1 MEPFNPA
8 KAFQQIRAESQRA
21 KEAAEEPSR
30 LKQEAW
36 DAFGR
41 GRVVFQQLMSLFP
54 PENEGCTWD
63 GARAAAL
70 MVKYAQTLP
79 AEWVK
84 ARVEFVRERLAKL
97 AADGRPVQ
105 GADFKGILLN
115 LLLFAHAGD
124 DAKVAETF
132 NEAMRGDA
140 NEVGFFRWYLVN
152 WLVDKVVDGCHPLPD
167 ELQPLRA
174 TSDEALEEEASLDR
188 RVAPTGCGSGDTDG
202 AGPAKNR
209 LRFDPQ
215 TQTITLDGTPQKI
228 ADPKAFAVYKEI
240 ASSCPMP
247 LKQAQLQERVA
258 GCRGTKKIRQLLD
271 DLPKKL
277 RVTVLSGPNGYWL
290 DLDPLPNCCKR
301 RRRKK
306 GCT

>member
-1 MEPFNPA
+1 MEPFDPA

-41 GRVVFQQLMSLFP
+41 GRAPFQQLMSLFP

-70 MVKYAQTLP
+70 MVKYAQTLGV
-79 AEWVK
+79 EWVK

-105 GADFKGILLN
+105 GADFKEILLN

-124 DAKVAETF
+124 EAKVAEIF

-140 NEVGFFRWYLVN
+140 NEVGFFRWCLVN
-152 WLVDKVVDGCHPLPD
+152 WLVDKVVDGWPPLPD

-174 TSDEALEEEASLDR
+174 TSDEVLEEEAPLDR
-188 RVAPTGCGSGDTDG
+188 RVAPTGGGNGNTDG
-202 AGPAKNR
+202 AGPASMEEW
-209 LRFDPQ
+209 LP
-215 TQTITLDGTPQKI
+215 
-228 ADPKAFAVYKEI
+228 ASKAAERAEQCGHPI
-240 ASSCPMP
+240 P
-247 LKQAQLQERVA
+247 LKCLTKDACKHGVRIRPRQQAGKHRREVEWSSLAGYLLKRDQLEPGLDEEATNQR
-258 GCRGTKKIRQLLD
+258 IRETRAQ
-271 DLPKKL
+271 
-277 RVTVLSGPNGYWL
+277 
-290 DLDPLPNCCKR
+290 KR
-301 RRRKK
+301 RERSLD
-306 GCT
+306 